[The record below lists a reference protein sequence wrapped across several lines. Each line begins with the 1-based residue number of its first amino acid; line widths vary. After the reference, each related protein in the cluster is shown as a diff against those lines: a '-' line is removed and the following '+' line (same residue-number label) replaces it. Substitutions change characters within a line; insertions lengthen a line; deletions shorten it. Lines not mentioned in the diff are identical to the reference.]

1 MIIVSILFLACK
13 ADCIDCSHQWSVLLV
28 YYRITQGNH
37 NSLTGMHFTIKC
49 KLECILI
56 PSNFKDISAERPPLP
71 PTYTISKEI
80 GVITKETAVLIG
92 YLSKGLLI
100 SLDRKVIAE
109 GIPKA
114 IQFSYWLKKQSI
126 ILARKLVEVGAPKAI
141 EAGRISRGLLILA
154 VRNLKTK
161 GVPVAIG
168 IVQLIKDLSSQF
180 YKKAMKDVG
189 NKINTIKQDILTEK
203 TKAAA
208 DADILPSS
216 EIILKEEEAISLNE
230 RLAQEISK
238 NGIECKAITDIGS
251 LPIEKRS
258 YYSHLFPLSPRVT
271 TNRGCIRLEGNDKG
285 NIDFIQVI
293 QKN

>member
-1 MIIVSILFLACK
+1 M
-13 ADCIDCSHQWSVLLV
+13 
-28 YYRITQGNH
+28 
-37 NSLTGMHFTIKC
+37 
-49 KLECILI
+49 
-56 PSNFKDISAERPPLP
+56 SAERPPLP

-80 GVITKETAVLIG
+80 GVITKEIAVLVG
-92 YLSKGLLI
+92 YLLKGLFIFLG
-100 SLDRKVIAE
+100 RKTRAKGV
-109 GIPKA
+109 PKA
-114 IQFSYWLKKQSI
+114 MQFSYWLKKQSI
-126 ILARKLVEVGAPKAI
+126 ILARKSVEVGTPKAI

-168 IVQLIKDLSSQF
+168 IVLLIKGLSNQL
-180 YKKAMKDVG
+180 YEKAKKAVE
-189 NKINTIKQDILTEK
+189 NKVNTIKQDIVTEK
-203 TKAAA
+203 TNAAT
-208 DADILPSS
+208 DASILLSS
-216 EIILKEEEAISLNE
+216 EIILKEEEAIGLNE
-230 RLAQEISK
+230 RMAQEISK

-251 LPIEKRS
+251 LPIERRS